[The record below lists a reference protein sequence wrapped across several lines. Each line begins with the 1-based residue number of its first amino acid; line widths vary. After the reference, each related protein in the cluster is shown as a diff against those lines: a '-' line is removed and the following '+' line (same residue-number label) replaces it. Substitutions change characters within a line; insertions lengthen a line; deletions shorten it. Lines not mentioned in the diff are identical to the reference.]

1 MMNDKITVS
10 AIVFLILWSGFLSY
24 QLYETDSSDL
34 PEGIRDGK
42 FPAIAFVH
50 GDSIQ
55 ANYTFILDQE
65 KEMFIAL
72 QQAQMSIERKSR
84 PMQEEAQELIAYAN
98 GPSATND
105 EVMMAQSRLMEI
117 ENLLNQMQSQQQTE
131 LMQMESVIQGDIAVK
146 LSEEVASFANE
157 SGLDLVLNWGRSGEG
172 VLYGNSGFDVTA
184 SLTEYMNERYVP
196 EADSLKIERTK

>member
-1 MMNDKITVS
+1 
-10 AIVFLILWSGFLSY
+10 
-24 QLYETDSSDL
+24 
-34 PEGIRDGK
+34 
-42 FPAIAFVH
+42 
-50 GDSIQ
+50 
-55 ANYTFILDQE
+55 
-65 KEMFIAL
+65 
-72 QQAQMSIERKSR
+72 
-84 PMQEEAQELIAYAN
+84 
-98 GPSATND
+98 
-105 EVMMAQSRLMEI
+105 MEI
-117 ENLLNQMQSQQQTE
+117 ENSLNQMQSQQQTE

>member
-34 PEGIRDGK
+34 PEDIRDGK

-55 ANYTFILDQE
+55 ANYAFILDQE

-117 ENLLNQMQSQQQTE
+117 ENSLNQMQSQQQTE

-196 EADSLKIERTK
+196 EADSLKIDRTK